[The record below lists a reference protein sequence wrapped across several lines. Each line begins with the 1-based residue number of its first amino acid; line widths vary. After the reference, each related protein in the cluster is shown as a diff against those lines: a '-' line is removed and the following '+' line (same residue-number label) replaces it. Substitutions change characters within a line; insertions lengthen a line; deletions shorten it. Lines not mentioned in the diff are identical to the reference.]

1 MKPRTTSSP
10 TRQAAQGG
18 SVMVE
23 FALGATILVAL
34 FTGIYQYG
42 YTFYIYNCLENAVR
56 AGARYASRETYDS
69 PSETPSSNF
78 YASVRNTVVYGDP
91 NASSGSTTAPGLTT
105 SQVKLYVTFVR
116 NVPRTMTVSINGYS
130 INAVMGSFTLTN
142 KPQASMPFV
151 GIFAPE

>member
-1 MKPRTTSSP
+1 MRPRTASSP
-10 TRQAAQGG
+10 TRQSAQGG
-18 SVMVE
+18 SAMVE

-42 YTFYIYNCLENAVR
+42 YTFYVYNCLQNAVR

-69 PSETPSSNF
+69 PTRTPSNNF
-78 YASVRNTVVYGDP
+78 YTSVRNTVVYGDP

-105 SQVKLYVTFVR
+105 SQVILKVDFAR
-116 NVPRTMTVSINGYS
+116 EVPTTMTVSINGYS
-130 INAVMGSFTLTN
+130 INAVMRSFTLSN
-142 KPQASMPFV
+142 KPQASMPFI